1 MKIYRKVL
9 IGSVVF
15 YILGVSFVTLSTLF
29 IPNTIFK
36 WKATLQIST
45 PAILLIGILYARQKL
60 KWKTYKFFIMGFGLV
75 SLIFTLFQVIPASV
89 FLLSI
94 LALCGIYISSSPELK
109 ELIPSN

>member
-1 MKIYRKVL
+1 MKIYGKIL
-9 IGSVVF
+9 IGSIVF

-29 IPNTIFK
+29 FPNTIFK

-60 KWKTYKFFIMGFGLV
+60 EWKKYKFIIIGFGLV
-75 SLIFTLFQVIPASV
+75 SMLFTLFQVIPASV

-94 LALCGIYISSSPELK
+94 LALCGIYISTSPQLK